1 MTRRLI
7 PIRLSFVLTATV
19 VCAWLS
25 PAGFSD
31 EATRIAPGEAFFQT
45 EVLPILQANC
55 LKCHGGEDK
64 IRGGLRL
71 MSRETVLQGGDSGPA
86 AVPGNPSESL
96 LVEAIN
102 YGSYEMPPDG
112 KLLQEQIDILTR
124 WIKDGAVWPDRLAI
138 VLQHHQDAGPPQ
150 VNEQTKQHW
159 AYRPVGRQQIPKVR
173 RTDWVRNPI
182 DAFILARLDEQG
194 LTPMPA
200 ATKVTLLRRAY
211 FDLTG
216 LPPSPEEVDAFL
228 RDKSSR
234 AFGKVVDRLLD
245 SPHYGEKWGRH
256 WLDLVRYAETNSYE
270 RDGAKPHVWRYRDY
284 VIRSLNED
292 KPYDQFMREQI
303 AGDELDEITPDSIIA
318 TGYYRLGIFQDEP
331 VDPVQELYED
341 LDDITRTTGEVFLG
355 MTVGCARCHDHKIDP
370 FPQADYYRL
379 LAFFRNMR
387 RYGAL
392 KHESVLDASVREID
406 APADSPEYAIEIAKH
421 KEKTEDIQRGLT
433 QLEDL
438 VRGKFTGVEKEE
450 FQYEMNRVA
459 IMKRYV
465 NSRIDE
471 NQFDEYKNLTGLR
484 DELRKNPPRGKV
496 MALCVKENGPDVPDT
511 FVLVRGNA
519 HVPGDKVLPGFPS
532 VLSPPDPQVKLP
544 STGAS
549 SGRRLAL
556 TNWLCGPDNPLTA
569 RVMVN
574 RLWQYHFGRGIVR
587 SPNNFGFHGD
597 TPTHPRLLDWLA
609 SEFVAGGWKLK
620 RMHRLMMSSAT
631 YQMSSRSNAAA
642 LAKDPQNNLFWRFD
656 MRRLTAEEIR
666 DSMLA
671 VSGSLNHE
679 VYGQSVYTHI
689 PNEVKAG
696 QSRPGS
702 GWGDSPPQQQ
712 NRRSIYI
719 HVKRSLVVP
728 IIAAFDGP
736 DLDTTCPVRF
746 VTTQPTQSLGLM
758 NGFFPHSQAKAFAN
772 YLRKQ
777 AGDDCAA
784 QVEMALSRAVQRNP
798 TVDEIA
804 RGVKLIEKLQSMYK
818 VDARRAL
825 EYYCLV
831 VLNLNEF
838 MYLD

>member
-1 MTRRLI
+1 MVVRRL
-7 PIRLSFVLTATV
+7 LLVLAVVALCPAAPRGEDLPTA
-19 VCAWLS
+19 S
-25 PAGFSD
+25 
-31 EATRIAPGEAFFQT
+31 EATRIPRGEAYFQA
-45 EVLPILQANC
+45 EVLPILKDKC

-71 MSRETVLQGGDSGPA
+71 LNRETVLKGGESGPA
-86 AVPGNPSESL
+86 AVPGKPGDSL

-102 YGSYEMPPDG
+102 YGRYEMPPGG
-112 KLLQEQIDILTR
+112 KLPQEQIDILTR

-138 VLQHHQDAGPPQ
+138 VVEHHKDAGPPQ
-150 VNEQTKQHW
+150 VNEETKQHW
-159 AYRPVGRQQIPKVR
+159 AYRPVRRQQVPKVR
-173 RTDWVRNPI
+173 RMDWVRNPI
-182 DAFILARLDEQG
+182 DAYILARLEEQG

-228 RDKSSR
+228 RDNSSR
-234 AFGKVVDRLLD
+234 AFEKVVDRLLD

-270 RDGAKPHVWRYRDY
+270 RDAAKPHVWRYRDY
-284 VIRSLNED
+284 VICSFNED

-303 AGDELDEITPDSIIA
+303 AGDELDYITPHSIIA
-318 TGYYRLGIFQDEP
+318 TGYYRLGIFQDDP

-341 LDDITRTTGEVFLG
+341 LNDITRTTGEAFLG

-379 LAFFRNMR
+379 LAFFRNIR

-392 KHESVLDASVREID
+392 KHDSVLDASVREID
-406 APADSPEYAIEIAKH
+406 APAESTEHAIEIAKH
-421 KEKTEDIQRGLT
+421 KKKTEDVQRGLT

-438 VRGKFTGVEKEE
+438 VRSKFADVEKED

-465 NSRIDE
+465 KNGIDN
-471 NQFDEYKNLTGLR
+471 NQLDEYENLTRFR
-484 DELRKNPPRGKV
+484 DELRKNPPRGKI
-496 MALCVKENGPDVPDT
+496 MALCVKENGSDVPDT
-511 FVLVRGNA
+511 YVLVRGNA
-519 HVPGDKVLPGFPS
+519 HVPGDKVLAGFPS
-532 VLSPPDPQVKLP
+532 VLSPPDPQVKPP

-556 TNWLCGPDNPLTA
+556 ANWLCSPDNPLTA

-597 TPTHPRLLDWLA
+597 APTHPRLLDWLA
-609 SEFVAGGWKLK
+609 SEFVAGNWKLK
-620 RMHRLMMSSAT
+620 RMHRLMMTSST

-642 LAKDPQNNLFWRFD
+642 LAEDPQNNLFWRFD

-671 VSGSLNHE
+671 VSGSLNRE
-679 VYGQSVYTHI
+679 AYGQSVYPHI
-689 PNEVKAG
+689 PAEVKAG

-702 GWGDSPPQQQ
+702 GWGESPPQQQ

-736 DLDTTCPVRF
+736 DVDATCPVRF
-746 VTTQPTQSLGLM
+746 VTTQPTQSLGLL
-758 NGFFPHSQAKAFAN
+758 NGDFTHSQAQAFAN
-772 YLRKQ
+772 YLRSH
-777 AGDDCAA
+777 AGDDRPA

-798 TVDEIA
+798 TGDEID
-804 RGVKLIEKLQSMYK
+804 RGIKLIEKLQLTNK
-818 VDARRAL
+818 VDAQRAL
-825 EYYCLV
+825 EYFCLV